1 MLPHMSSEPASS
13 RPAPGPEYFATT
25 HWSVVIAAQRADSTR
40 SQAALAHLCQ
50 TYWYP
55 LYAFV
60 RRQGHGP
67 HDAQDLTQEFFARL
81 LEKNYLGTADRKR
94 GKFRWFLLTA
104 FKCFLANEHDR
115 ATAQKR
121 GGGRQPLA
129 LDGLEAE
136 QRYALEPADT
146 KAPDQLFDLRWA
158 LDVLARVREGLS
170 AEYTAAGKQ
179 VRFERL
185 SQYLPGGDAVEDYA
199 TSGAALGLSE
209 GAIKQEMLRMK
220 RRYGEL
226 LRSEIARTVAS
237 PEEID
242 EEIRYLIDVVC
253 RR

>member
-1 MLPHMSSEPASS
+1 MSDVVPQAI
-13 RPAPGPEYFATT
+13 FATT
-25 HWSVVIAAQRADSTR
+25 HWSLVLEAGQPGSPAADR
-40 SQAALAHLCQ
+40 ALAELCR

-55 LYAFV
+55 LYAYV
-60 RRQGHGP
+60 RRFGHTP
-67 HDAQDLTQEFFARL
+67 EAAQDLTQEFFARL

-121 GGGRQPLA
+121 GGGRQPLE

-146 KAPDQLFDLRWA
+146 QAPDQLFDLRWA
-158 LDVLARVREGLS
+158 LDVLARVREGLL

-226 LRSEIARTVAS
+226 LRSEISRTVAS
-237 PEEID
+237 PDEVD